1 MVDAYVNRKIHATGQ
16 HPDPDPDI
24 DYWKKVYGD
33 IGMNLFFVTGV
44 LLFNISLQS
53 QMAKCVLPRACL

>member
-1 MVDAYVNRKIHATGQ
+1 MVDAYVNRKINATGQ

-33 IGMNLFFVTGV
+33 IGQNSFFVACV
-44 LLFNISLQS
+44 LLFIIL
-53 QMAKCVLPRACL
+53 L